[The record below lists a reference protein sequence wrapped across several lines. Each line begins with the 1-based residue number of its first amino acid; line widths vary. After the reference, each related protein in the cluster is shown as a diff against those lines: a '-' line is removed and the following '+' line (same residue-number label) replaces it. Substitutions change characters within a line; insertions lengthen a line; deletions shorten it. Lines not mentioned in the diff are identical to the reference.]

1 MNDKINKAPVNYE
14 DWLNLGRV
22 IIPCL
27 KGKPVVSDW
36 SNPNFKITKEE
47 WRTNYTHCEIALRLD
62 QDIDLD
68 VDNDLV
74 KRFITSHIKSCDA
87 VSGRRG
93 NPSSHYWWKGKAPFK
108 QFILPNE
115 LQKFCEGFP
124 HGLTLCEIRHESK
137 RYTIVPESKHSKA
150 NETVKWERYQDINEY
165 PGNLNND
172 VGKIALATAL
182 CITYASS
189 GQRDAYCTAIAG
201 ALIKH
206 TEWTE
211 KEIDDFVYD
220 IATAANDDEADKRR
234 TKGTTT
240 RTTDRKFG
248 VNKIHEL
255 TGYSHRNIQGLF
267 NWIGLFQ
274 NITTQVS
281 QDTIDFIE
289 EYGANRYNVYL
300 NVPEKEEMVQRK
312 IWIDG
317 PSLMNP
323 KLFYDL
329 AMSQAKVWLPRMKAK
344 EFEEMMMAKFYV
356 RKFSKDYVKEAED
369 KEQFKR
375 IFLDYLDIKGVY
387 TDKEQLFVHKLPYY
401 NSKKSTI
408 EFDLSNF
415 EKELLKNRITL
426 ERVDLVNK
434 IQTILKA
441 KRDRGKYEGKSCVAW
456 VIEGE
461 TTSNKKII
469 WEGESVVIGD
479 EAGEATDGE

>member
-1 MNDKINKAPVNYE
+1 LSAALTIIYPTTG
-14 DWLNLGRV
+14 GR
-22 IIPCL
+22 
-27 KGKPVVSDW
+27 D
-36 SNPNFKITKEE
+36 E
-47 WRTNYTHCEIALRLD
+47 
-62 QDIDLD
+62 
-68 VDNDLV
+68 
-74 KRFITSHIKSCDA
+74 
-87 VSGRRG
+87 
-93 NPSSHYWWKGKAPFK
+93 
-108 QFILPNE
+108 
-115 LQKFCEGFP
+115 
-124 HGLTLCEIRHESK
+124 
-137 RYTIVPESKHSKA
+137 
-150 NETVKWERYQDINEY
+150 
-165 PGNLNND
+165 
-172 VGKIALATAL
+172 
-182 CITYASS
+182 
-189 GQRDAYCTAIAG
+189 YCTAIAG
-201 ALIKH
+201 ILVKNSD
-206 TEWTE
+206 WTDE
-211 KEIDDFVYD
+211 QIDLFVSR
-220 IATAANDDEADKRR
+220 IAEAANDDVKERLK
-234 TKGTTT
+234 KGTTT

-369 KEQFKR
+369 REQFKR

-479 EAGEATDGE
+479 EAGEVTDGE

>member
-1 MNDKINKAPVNYE
+1 MNDKTNKAPVNYE

-137 RYTIVPESKHSKA
+137 HYTIVPESKHSKA
-150 NETVKWERYQDINEY
+150 NETVKWERYQDISEY
-165 PGNLNND
+165 PGNLTND

-220 IATAANDDEADKRR
+220 VATAANDDEADKRR
-234 TKGTTT
+234 TKGT
-240 RTTDRKFG
+240 
-248 VNKIHEL
+248 
-255 TGYSHRNIQGLF
+255 S
-267 NWIGLFQ
+267 
-274 NITTQVS
+274 S
-281 QDTIDFIE
+281 
-289 EYGANRYNVYL
+289 
-300 NVPEKEEMVQRK
+300 
-312 IWIDG
+312 
-317 PSLMNP
+317 
-323 KLFYDL
+323 
-329 AMSQAKVWLPRMKAK
+329 
-344 EFEEMMMAKFYV
+344 
-356 RKFSKDYVKEAED
+356 
-369 KEQFKR
+369 
-375 IFLDYLDIKGVY
+375 
-387 TDKEQLFVHKLPYY
+387 
-401 NSKKSTI
+401 
-408 EFDLSNF
+408 
-415 EKELLKNRITL
+415 
-426 ERVDLVNK
+426 
-434 IQTILKA
+434 
-441 KRDRGKYEGKSCVAW
+441 
-456 VIEGE
+456 
-461 TTSNKKII
+461 
-469 WEGESVVIGD
+469 
-479 EAGEATDGE
+479 

>member
-1 MNDKINKAPVNYE
+1 MNKEPINYI
-14 DWLNLGRV
+14 DWLDLGRV

-27 KGKPVVSDW
+27 KGIPKVKKYTDPD
-36 SNPNFKITKEE
+36 FKIEKDIWNRDHETA
-47 WRTNYTHCEIALRLD
+47 EIALRLD
-62 QDIDLD
+62 NDVDLDID
-68 VDNDLV
+68 NEFV
-74 KRFITSHIKSCDA
+74 KKFLHFYVKDCGAIFGRDGNPTSHYLWSNKS
-87 VSGRRG
+87 
-93 NPSSHYWWKGKAPFK
+93 KIPFT
-108 QFILPNE
+108 QFRLADEFEKDFKN
-115 LQKFCEGFP
+115 FP
-124 HGLTLCEIRHESK
+124 HGSMICELRTEKK
-137 RYTIVPESKHSKA
+137 RYTIVPGSLHSKSKT
-150 NETVKWERYQDINEY
+150 NVRWEKFEEIREYQ
-165 PGNLNND
+165 GNLLID
-172 VGKIALATAL
+172 VGKVALSAAL
-182 CITYASS
+182 TIIYPTT
-189 GQRDAYCTAIAG
+189 GGRDEYCTAIAG
-201 ALIKH
+201 ILVKNSD
-206 TEWTE
+206 WTDE
-211 KEIDDFVYD
+211 QIDLFVSR
-220 IATAANDDEADKRR
+220 IAEAANDDEADKRR

-369 KEQFKR
+369 REQFKR

-479 EAGEATDGE
+479 EAGEVTDGE

>member
-1 MNDKINKAPVNYE
+1 MNKEPISYI
-14 DWLNLGRV
+14 DWLDLGRV

-27 KGKPVVSDW
+27 KGIPKVKKYTDPD
-36 SNPNFKITKEE
+36 FKIEKDIWNRDHETA
-47 WRTNYTHCEIALRLD
+47 EIALRLD
-62 QDIDLD
+62 NDVDLDID
-68 VDNDLV
+68 NEFV
-74 KRFITSHIKSCDA
+74 KKFLHFYVKDCGAIFGRDGNPTSHYLWSNKS
-87 VSGRRG
+87 
-93 NPSSHYWWKGKAPFK
+93 KIPFT
-108 QFILPNE
+108 QFRLADEFEKDFKN
-115 LQKFCEGFP
+115 FP
-124 HGLTLCEIRHESK
+124 HGSMICELRTEKK
-137 RYTIVPESKHSKA
+137 RYTIVPGSLHSKSKT
-150 NETVKWERYQDINEY
+150 NVRWEKFEEIREYQ
-165 PGNLNND
+165 GNLLID
-172 VGKIALATAL
+172 VGKVALSAAL
-182 CITYASS
+182 TIIYPTT
-189 GQRDAYCTAIAG
+189 GGRDEYCTAIAG
-201 ALIKH
+201 ILVKNSD
-206 TEWTE
+206 WTDE
-211 KEIDDFVYD
+211 QIDLFVSR
-220 IATAANDDEADKRR
+220 IAEAANDDEADKRR

-369 KEQFKR
+369 REQFKR

-408 EFDLSNF
+408 EFDLNNF

-479 EAGEATDGE
+479 EAGEVTDGE

>member
-1 MNDKINKAPVNYE
+1 MNKEPINYI
-14 DWLNLGRV
+14 DWLDLGRV

-27 KGKPVVSDW
+27 KGIPKVKKYTDPD
-36 SNPNFKITKEE
+36 FKIEKDIWNRDHETA
-47 WRTNYTHCEIALRLD
+47 EIALRLD
-62 QDIDLD
+62 NDVDLDID
-68 VDNDLV
+68 NEFV
-74 KRFITSHIKSCDA
+74 KKFLHFYVKDCGAIFGRDGNPTSHYLWSNKS
-87 VSGRRG
+87 
-93 NPSSHYWWKGKAPFK
+93 KIPFT
-108 QFILPNE
+108 QFRLADEFEKDFKN
-115 LQKFCEGFP
+115 FP
-124 HGLTLCEIRHESK
+124 HGSMICELRTEKK
-137 RYTIVPESKHSKA
+137 RYTIVPGSLHSKSKT
-150 NETVKWERYQDINEY
+150 NVRWEKFEEIREYQ
-165 PGNLNND
+165 GNLLID
-172 VGKIALATAL
+172 VGKVALSAAL
-182 CITYASS
+182 TIIYPTT
-189 GQRDAYCTAIAG
+189 GGRDEYCTAIAG
-201 ALIKH
+201 ILVKNSD
-206 TEWTE
+206 WTDE
-211 KEIDDFVYD
+211 QIDLFVSR
-220 IATAANDDEADKRR
+220 IAEAANDDEADKRR

-479 EAGEATDGE
+479 EAGEVTDGE

>member
-1 MNDKINKAPVNYE
+1 MNDKTNKAPVNYE

-150 NETVKWERYQDINEY
+150 SETVKWERYQDINEY
-165 PGNLNND
+165 PGNLTND

-211 KEIDDFVYD
+211 KEIDNFVYD

-234 TKGTTT
+234 TKGTSSKKAK
-240 RTTDRKFG
+240 RKFG
-248 VNKIHEL
+248 MPKLAEIIGCS
-255 TGYSHRNIQGLF
+255 TKTISTLF
-267 NWIGLFQ
+267 SWIG
-274 NITTQVS
+274 IKEATTEEAKES
-281 QDTIDFIE
+281 IGDII
-289 EYGANRYNVYL
+289 EYGSDRYFVKINAV
-300 NVPEKEEMVQRK
+300 VQGQPVEKIITV
-312 IWIDG
+312 DG
-317 PSLMNP
+317 PTLRNK
-323 KLFYDL
+323 KLFYD
-329 AMSQAKVWLPRMKAK
+329 AVIRQASVWIPEMTPKD
-344 EFEEMMMAKFYV
+344 FEEIMR
-356 RKFSKDYVKEAED
+356 RKYEAREKSKDYVEDAEEDLRFVKHFKNYISEEKAYTNKKELAYFGMPYFNQEKNILEFNLD
-369 KEQFKR
+369 KFE
-375 IFLDYLDIKGVY
+375 DYL
-387 TDKEQLFVHKLPYY
+387 HKQKVNLP
-401 NSKKSTI
+401 
-408 EFDLSNF
+408 
-415 EKELLKNRITL
+415 
-426 ERVDLVNK
+426 RVDLVIK
-434 IQTILKA
+434 CQRILKA
-441 KRDRGKYEGKSCVAW
+441 KKNHGKFGDKSCVSW
-456 VIEGE
+456 RILNQEIDKDDLIIDGEYKELPDE
-461 TTSNKKII
+461 TTS
-469 WEGESVVIGD
+469 
-479 EAGEATDGE
+479 

>member
-1 MNDKINKAPVNYE
+1 MNKEPINYI
-14 DWLNLGRV
+14 DWLDLGRV

-27 KGKPVVSDW
+27 KGIPKVKKYTDPD
-36 SNPNFKITKEE
+36 FKIEKDIWNRDHETA
-47 WRTNYTHCEIALRLD
+47 EIALRLD
-62 QDIDLD
+62 NDVDLDID
-68 VDNDLV
+68 NEFV
-74 KRFITSHIKSCDA
+74 KKFLHFYVKDCGAIFGRDGNPTSHYLWSNKS
-87 VSGRRG
+87 
-93 NPSSHYWWKGKAPFK
+93 KIPFT
-108 QFILPNE
+108 QFRLADEFEKDFKN
-115 LQKFCEGFP
+115 FP
-124 HGLTLCEIRHESK
+124 HGSMICELRTEKK
-137 RYTIVPESKHSKA
+137 RYTIVPGSLHSKSKT
-150 NETVKWERYQDINEY
+150 NVRWEKFEEIREYQ
-165 PGNLNND
+165 GNLLID
-172 VGKIALATAL
+172 VGKVALSAAL
-182 CITYASS
+182 TIIYPTT
-189 GQRDAYCTAIAG
+189 GGRDEYCTAIAG
-201 ALIKH
+201 ILVKNSD
-206 TEWTE
+206 WTDE
-211 KEIDDFVYD
+211 QIDLFVSR
-220 IATAANDDEADKRR
+220 IAEAANDDEADKRR

-369 KEQFKR
+369 REQFKR

-408 EFDLSNF
+408 EFDLNNF